1 MLSVSQNSGIF
12 FMLLGVKQFALISN
26 AKPQLR
32 YLSRFRDFTLVNF
45 FAEENPTF
53 HFPIATAP
61 QFTIFWE
68 AKSFFRKSNL

>member
-1 MLSVSQNSGIF
+1 MLSVNQNSGIF
-12 FMLLGVKQFALISN
+12 FLLLGVKRFALTSN

-32 YLSRFRDFTLVNF
+32 YLSRFRDLILVNL
-45 FAEENPTF
+45 FAEKNLTF

-61 QFTIFWE
+61 QFTIFLE